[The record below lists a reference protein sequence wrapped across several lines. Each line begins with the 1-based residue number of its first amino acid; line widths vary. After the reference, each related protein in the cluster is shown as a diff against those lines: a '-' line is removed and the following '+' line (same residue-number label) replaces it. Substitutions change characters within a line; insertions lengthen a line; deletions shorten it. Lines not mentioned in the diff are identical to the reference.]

1 MDEPAALRPLVEVTE
16 DIRRLDDYESNDDL
30 AAAIL
35 AVTAAIERALRTR
48 LRNDPTAPDDHRLT
62 ALAPDRLS
70 LAEVV
75 SSLRTRDLISL
86 ETAGTVHETSA
97 AAARAEAGAP
107 RPADADVV
115 KSAVERL
122 RVDLASST
130 APADEPTADEL
141 SAGAPPATVPGET
154 PTPAEL
160 RAAERAGNGG
170 GGRWMRWIAAALA
183 AFAIFAAAW
192 VFTRSGGQ
200 EYDAAL
206 TAFRSGR
213 LDSAAAGFER
223 VLDDRPGHTTS
234 MLYLA
239 RSYRRLDR
247 PADAAAVLRRA
258 VEGDPEDAGV
268 RRELGHLFMDLDRL
282 PSAIAQYELAV
293 EHGPD
298 EPLNWV
304 ALIQALRAAGDASA
318 DLRLQ
323 DAPADV
329 QAALGGV

>member
-1 MDEPAALRPLVEVTE
+1 MDDPAALRPLVEATE
-16 DIRRLDDYESNDDL
+16 QIRRLDDYESTDDL

-35 AVTAAIERALRTR
+35 AVAGAIERALRTR

-70 LAEVV
+70 LDDVV

-86 ETAGTVHETSA
+86 ETAGTVHEVSA

-107 RPADADVV
+107 RPSDADVV
-115 KSAVERL
+115 KTAVDRL
-122 RVDLASST
+122 RVDLASSS
-130 APADEPTADEL
+130 APTDEPVETP
-141 SAGAPPATVPGET
+141 PPAPLDAAAR
-154 PTPAEL
+154 AEDG
-160 RAAERAGNGG
+160 R
-170 GGRWMRWIAAALA
+170 GGRWMRWIAAVLA
-183 AFAIFAAAW
+183 AFAILAAGW
-192 VFTRSGGQ
+192 VFTRSAGQ

-223 VLDDRPGHTTS
+223 VLEDRPGHVTS

-239 RSYRRLDR
+239 RSYRRLER
-247 PADAAAVLRRA
+247 PAEAAEVLRSA
-258 VEGDPEDAGV
+258 VESAPEDAGV

-282 PSAIAQYELAV
+282 PSAIAQYERAV
-293 EHGPD
+293 EYGPD

-304 ALIQALRAAGDASA
+304 ALIRALRSAGDARA
-318 DLRLQ
+318 ELRLQ

-329 QAALGGV
+329 QAALGGG

>member
-1 MDEPAALRPLVEVTE
+1 MDDPAALRPLVEVTE

-35 AVTAAIERALRTR
+35 AVAAAIERALRTR

-97 AAARAEAGAP
+97 AAARAEAGTQ
-107 RPADADVV
+107 RPVDADVV
-115 KSAVERL
+115 RSAVERL

-130 APADEPTADEL
+130 APAEE
-141 SAGAPPATVPGET
+141 PPATAPGET
-154 PTPAEL
+154 PTPAQL
-160 RAAERAGNGG
+160 RAAERAGNGR

-183 AFAIFAAAW
+183 AFAILAAAW

-200 EYDAAL
+200 EYDAAM

-213 LDSAAAGFER
+213 MDSAAAGFER

-247 PADAAAVLRRA
+247 PEDAAAVLRRA